1 MLAGQQ
7 SFMNIFLKALF
18 AGLFLCLAVSC
29 SKVFVKKYPKNKPF
43 VYETNIN
50 VISDMPKADKTLL
63 ADRLENQLDDSVRP
77 RSISRLLWRVMKN
90 PPVYDPANADKSVL
104 FMKSLLVSLGY
115 FYDST
120 SYRAEIDSSKSADG
134 KFPTTLT
141 FDVAP
146 GKVTRI
152 DSLTYNLDT
161 PVHNNNQVEL
171 QKITEANLKDAVIKK
186 RGPFFKSA
194 DWTGTGTPCRTV
206 PQ

>member
-77 RSISRLLWRVMKN
+77 RSISRLLWRVMKWMI
-90 PPVYDPANADKSVL
+90 S
-104 FMKSLLVSLGY
+104 
-115 FYDST
+115 
-120 SYRAEIDSSKSADG
+120 ISKG
-134 KFPTTLT
+134 F
-141 FDVAP
+141 
-146 GKVTRI
+146 
-152 DSLTYNLDT
+152 
-161 PVHNNNQVEL
+161 HN
-171 QKITEANLKDAVIKK
+171 
-186 RGPFFKSA
+186 
-194 DWTGTGTPCRTV
+194 
-206 PQ
+206 